1 MSKLAKQS
9 NTPGCFITVE
19 GIDGAGKTAATET
32 IVSTIEEAGL
42 SVISTRE
49 PGGTAV
55 GEALRE
61 LVLSRDF
68 EFEAE
73 TEILIIFASR
83 AQHMR
88 EVILPNL
95 EAGHW
100 VLSDRFTDSTYAYQG
115 AGRQIP
121 FERIQQI
128 EDWLLGGF
136 KPSLTLLMDANT
148 NIGRER
154 VLNNEGSLDRF
165 ESMDQE
171 FHRRVRHAYREIARL
186 EPERVKCID
195 ATETIEQVSF
205 KTREILQNFISSYA
219 ELDF

>member
-1 MSKLAKQS
+1 MSKHNNEPNA
-9 NTPGCFITVE
+9 PGHFITVE

-32 IVSTIEEAGL
+32 IVSTIEEAGF

-88 EVILPNL
+88 EVILPSL

-115 AGRQIP
+115 GGRQIA
-121 FERIQQI
+121 FERIRQI
-128 EDWLLGGF
+128 ENWLLGDF
-136 KPSLTLLMDANT
+136 KPSLTLLLDT
-148 NIGRER
+148 DTDIGRER
-154 VLNNEGSLDRF
+154 LLEIKADLDRF
-165 ESMDQE
+165 ESLDRA
-171 FHRRVRHAYREIARL
+171 FHNRVRRAYVKIANREL
-186 EPERVKCID
+186 ERVKLIN
-195 ATETIEQVSF
+195 AANSISQVRRETRQIVQE
-205 KTREILQNFISSYA
+205 FIGKRM
-219 ELDF
+219 E

>member
-1 MSKLAKQS
+1 M
-9 NTPGCFITVE
+9 
-19 GIDGAGKTAATET
+19 
-32 IVSTIEEAGL
+32 
-42 SVISTRE
+42 
-49 PGGTAV
+49 

-115 AGRQIP
+115 AGRQIA
-121 FERIQQI
+121 FEKIQQI
-128 EDWLLGGF
+128 ENWLLGGF
-136 KPSLTLLMDANT
+136 KPSLTLLMDADT

-165 ESMDQE
+165 ENMDQE

-195 ATETIEQVSF
+195 ATETIEQVNF
-205 KTREILQNFISSYA
+205 ETREILQNFISSYA
-219 ELDF
+219 ELDL